1 MEQSL
6 HTQEPLCRFEGG
18 VQCYEKVDWCM
29 RHVDFSNGGGD
40 LIGGLKS
47 KGVGCIPPGQGRK
60 EQVREKQ
67 YLHTQRSESVE
78 SSYKT

>member
-1 MEQSL
+1 
-6 HTQEPLCRFEGG
+6 
-18 VQCYEKVDWCM
+18 M
-29 RHVDFSNGGGD
+29 RRVDFSNGGGD

-67 YLHTQRSESVE
+67 YLPTQRSESVE
-78 SSYKT
+78 SPYNTWGSLLQLQEIKQIFSQASWVGGVGVS